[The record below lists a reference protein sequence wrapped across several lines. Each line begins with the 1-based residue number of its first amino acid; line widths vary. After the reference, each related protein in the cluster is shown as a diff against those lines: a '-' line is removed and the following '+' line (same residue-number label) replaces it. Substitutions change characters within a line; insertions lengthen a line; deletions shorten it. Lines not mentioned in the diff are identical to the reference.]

1 MVIQKY
7 MRQLMNFLRLLVP
20 ASAFQRP
27 AAAAQRL
34 PLIGNACH
42 SLTIQVFIL
51 WWLCDQIIMNK
62 MSWLFDWLLDWLFVW
77 FFDWL
82 FEDQTIDGAINMEE
96 TNWCHWFFFTNTI
109 ITVSFFFQFFGQVSL
124 EPREATNQLI
134 SVLLHGS
141 CWFSCDVEEQE
152 QTKRFKAWFLKG
164 KSRTEQDNLG
174 ATDFGDPQ

>member
-1 MVIQKY
+1 
-7 MRQLMNFLRLLVP
+7 MNFLRLLVP

-42 SLTIQVFIL
+42 SLTIQVFIP
-51 WWLCDQIIMNK
+51 WLCDQIIMNK

-96 TNWCHWFFFTNTI
+96 TNWFHWFFFNKYYDNCFFLFSIIWAGFSGTTRGNQPTNKCP
-109 ITVSFFFQFFGQVSL
+109 V
-124 EPREATNQLI
+124 
-134 SVLLHGS
+134 
-141 CWFSCDVEEQE
+141 
-152 QTKRFKAWFLKG
+152 AWFLLIFMWCRRARTNNKG
-164 KSRTEQDNLG
+164 SRPDFWKENQEQSKTILEQQILETHNKQFL
-174 ATDFGDPQ
+174 